1 MYMQERDLKRISL
14 MIGEDQYEA
23 LSKKGVNV
31 SWLVRDMIDQFINE
45 RKIVLDVNDETLKI
59 YQKVSGLTG
68 GKNDGFETYFQKAL
82 HEFLKL
88 KIDEMQRLEKNVS
101 SKLDIAKGNK

>member
-1 MYMQERDLKRISL
+1 MQERGLKRISL

-31 SWLVRDMIDQFINE
+31 SWLVRDMIDQYLNE
-45 RKIVLDVNDETLKI
+45 KKIVLDVSDETLKL

-68 GKNDGFETYFQKAL
+68 GKPDEFETHFKKAL
-82 HEFLKL
+82 LEFLKS
-88 KIDEMQRLEKNVS
+88 KIDEMQLLEKNVS
-101 SKLDIAKGNK
+101 TKIELVKGKK